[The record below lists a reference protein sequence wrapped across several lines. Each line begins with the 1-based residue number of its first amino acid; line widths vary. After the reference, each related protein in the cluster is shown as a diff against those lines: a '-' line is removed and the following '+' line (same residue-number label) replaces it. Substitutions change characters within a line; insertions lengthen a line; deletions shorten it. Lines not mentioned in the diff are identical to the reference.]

1 MAIKAYKGQ
10 IAYTKSPDS
19 FEFIENGYV
28 VVDGAT
34 VVTAVQELP
43 AAYKDAEIV
52 DFGNQL
58 VMPGFVDAHVHPCQ
72 LPNIGLGYDMELL
85 PWLDTYTYKQEQRFF

>member
-1 MAIKAYKGQ
+1 M
-10 IAYTKSPDS
+10 
-19 FEFIENGYV
+19 
-28 VVDGAT
+28 
-34 VVTAVQELP
+34 QELP

-72 LPNIGLGYDMELL
+72 LPNIGLGYDMELFAVAGHVYV
-85 PWLDTYTYKQEQRFF
+85 YTRAALF